1 MKLTYTK
8 AQLLREARAIPLANY
23 PAELLT
29 ESQLEARNKRIE
41 ELNRKCAVYEDEKRR
56 AKNAKAARA

>member
-8 AQLLREARAIPLANY
+8 AQLLKEARAIPLMGL

-29 ESQLEARNKRIE
+29 ESQLKDRNAKVSE
-41 ELNRKCAVYEDEKRR
+41 VNRKCAVYEDEKRR
-56 AKNAKAARA
+56 AKDAKCK